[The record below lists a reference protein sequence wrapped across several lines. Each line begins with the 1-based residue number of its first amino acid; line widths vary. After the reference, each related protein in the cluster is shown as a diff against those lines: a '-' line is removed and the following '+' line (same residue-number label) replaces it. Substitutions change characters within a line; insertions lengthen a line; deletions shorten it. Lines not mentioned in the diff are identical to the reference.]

1 MKPLKVY
8 CQAGKI
14 LAEEKRYSALAQ
26 LVACIQNTGEK
37 DSAVTY
43 ECDEMLLL
51 AVRTISNSSFD
62 SHQVDELVKFI
73 TDKGTK
79 VTKSTPKTKQQCAFN
94 DFNFW
99 DFRLTLTLNVNN

>member
-1 MKPLKVY
+1 MY
-8 CQAGKI
+8 CQASKI
-14 LAEEKRYSALAQ
+14 LAEQNRYSDLAQ
-26 LVACIQNTGEK
+26 LVGCIQNTGEK

-62 SHQVDELVKFI
+62 PHQIDELVKFI

-79 VTKSTPKTKQQCAFN
+79 VRYT
-94 DFNFW
+94 
-99 DFRLTLTLNVNN
+99 